1 MKFRFLLLAVLAC
14 SIAFSSCTKEADST
28 PSVTADANYPVEGL
42 WLGTYSGNQN
52 PELGNRF
59 YSFVIYPD
67 GTILTKGMADGQ
79 YYYSSGTWTWQSSAS
94 NVFVATITNITTPRN
109 GLPVTQRITAT
120 WSKTG
125 VMTDGTW
132 VDINNPNGTGLSGKF
147 STMQR
152 VN

>member
-1 MKFRFLLLAVLAC
+1 MKFRFLLLAVLA
-14 SIAFSSCTKEADST
+14 STLLFSSCTKEADSL
-28 PSVTADANYPVEGL
+28 PAATAETTYPVEGL
-42 WLGTYSGNQN
+42 WLGTYSVNGRPNVTG
-52 PELGNRF
+52 LS

-67 GTILTKGMADGQ
+67 GTMTTRSTGDDGKT
-79 YYYSSGTWTWQSSAS
+79 YYSAGTWVWQSSGS
-94 NVFVATITNITTPRN
+94 NIFVGTITTINPP

-125 VMTDGTW
+125 IMTDGVWMDT
-132 VDINNPNGTGLSGKF
+132 INPYANPGLSGKF